1 MSKTSLLSFLP
12 GIFLEQQNEEWVLNY
27 QTTTYSKNT
36 ISLPNCSLGILQA
49 WQELCGDGGTREQL
63 SSLVQETDGLSKLP
77 EFYYYLEQFEHL
89 GLICQTFCAD
99 GTPLAKIVPLVRAP
113 AFAIQE
119 VSPKQ
124 SYVLSRFA
132 YLHRQNNQI
141 VLESPLSKVQLVIL
155 DWRGGA
161 ILAELNQPCSYSQL
175 CKKISGISAN
185 AVQQFLNLLDATK
198 MLSEVK
204 IEGEIA
210 EDKQDALV
218 QWEFHDLLF
227 HSKVRTGR
235 HRQPV
240 GRTYRFLDKIPQLP
254 AIKSQGIGSIISLYR
269 PDIEALKKNDLPFTR
284 VLEARKSIRHYGN
297 QPISARQLGEFLY
310 RSLRVRDILK
320 TETEELSNRPYPS
333 AGACYELEVYI
344 IINCCDN
351 ITSGLYHYNPQEHQ
365 LSLVSPKT
373 SQVEVLLEEAAQN
386 NPERQIPQILIIL
399 AARFPRST
407 WYYESIAYA
416 GILKNVGAV
425 FQTMYLVA
433 TSLDLAPCAIGCGN
447 ADLFTAAVGTD
458 YYAESSVGEFALG
471 SKQS

>member
-1 MSKTSLLSFLP
+1 MSETSILSFLP
-12 GIFLEQQNEEWVLNY
+12 GISLEQQNQEWVLHY
-27 QTTTYSKNT
+27 QTTTHSKNT
-36 ISLPNCSLGILQA
+36 ISLPNCSQGTLKA
-49 WQELCGDGGTREQL
+49 WQVLCKDGDTREQL
-63 SSLVQETDGLSKLP
+63 SSLVQETDGLSNLA
-77 EFYYYLEQFEHL
+77 EFYYYLAQFERL
-89 GLICQTFCAD
+89 GLICQTIYAD
-99 GTPLAKIVPLVRAP
+99 GTPIAKVVPLAP
-113 AFAIQE
+113 APALAIGE
-119 VSPKQ
+119 VSAER

-132 YLHRQNNQI
+132 YLHRQNSQI
-141 VLESPLSKVQLVIL
+141 VLESPLSKVQLVIP

-175 CKKISGISAN
+175 CQKISGISAN
-185 AVQQFLNLLDATK
+185 AVQQFLNLLDAAK

-240 GRTYRFLDKIPQLP
+240 GRTYRFLDKITQLP
-254 AIKSQGIGSIISLYR
+254 AIKSQVTDSIISLYR

-284 VLEARKSIRHYGN
+284 VLEERKSIRHYGN
-297 QPISARQLGEFLY
+297 QPISDRQLGEFLY
-310 RSLRVRDILK
+310 RSLRVRNILK

-333 AGACYELEVYI
+333 AGACYELEVYTA
-344 IINCCDN
+344 INCCDN
-351 ITSGLYHYNPQEHQ
+351 IPSGLYHYNPQKHQ
-365 LSLVSPKT
+365 LFLVSPRT
-373 SQVEVLLEEAAQN
+373 SQVEALLEEAAQN
-386 NPERQIPQILIIL
+386 NPERQTPQILIIL
-399 AARFPRST
+399 AARFPRIT

-416 GILKNVGAV
+416 SILKNVGAV

-433 TSLDLAPCAIGCGN
+433 TSLDLAACGIGCGN
-447 ADLFTAAVGTD
+447 ADLFAAAVGCD
-458 YYAESSVGEFALG
+458 YYAESSVGEFALC